1 MLVMLRLQGQPRAWT
16 TAPGINACGK
26 TAWCKKVCCKKVRG
40 FTLTE
45 ALIVMTILAVVVSF
59 GLPTMTEFI
68 REQRIRAVSFDLV
81 SDLMLARSEAVK
93 RSGVVSLSGQGQGWS
108 QGWRVTVE
116 EGLHQGTVVQQ
127 RAAPGNQVQLNGV
140 SRIEFDRNGRLAA
153 GGTAQIEIRDAA
165 RDLARRCISIDL
177 SGMPLAREAQSGG
190 CS

>member
-1 MLVMLRLQGQPRAWT
+1 MRPAGM
-16 TAPGINACGK
+16 TA
-26 TAWCKKVCCKKVRG
+26 G

-45 ALIVMTILAVVVSF
+45 ALIVMTILTVVITL
-59 GLPTMTEFI
+59 GLPTMTEFV

-93 RSGVVSLSGQGQGWS
+93 RSGVVSLNAQGQGGS
-108 QGWRVTVE
+108 QGWQVTVD

-127 RAAPGNQVQLNGV
+127 RTPPGNQVVLAGP

-153 GGTAQIEIRDAA
+153 GGTAQIEIRDSA
-165 RDLARRCISIDL
+165 RDLTRRCISIDL
-177 SGMPLAREAQSGG
+177 SGMPQTREAQNGG